1 MSFAPLSPDF
11 IRALCAAAA
20 PTLPRVR
27 LFGLD
32 LVNASPA
39 MVVDA
44 LMVVQQPQRLTFF
57 NADCANLALCD
68 GEYRAAL
75 TSADLIL
82 PGGRCVP
89 LAARMARRPL
99 VARHSGPA
107 LLPRLLAR
115 AARAGRK
122 VFLVGGPPGVAERV
136 VNRLCLAIPGLRI
149 VGTRDG
155 LDGIENETETVAA
168 INASGADIVIA
179 GLGLPHSDVWL
190 ADVSPRLTARLTLA
204 TGPLRDVGSGHMRRT
219 PRLRGLTLAPQAGM
233 AAPGAGRF

>member
-89 LAARMARRPL
+89 LAAR

-107 LLPRLLAR
+107 FLPRLLAR

-136 VNRLCLAIPGLRI
+136 ANRLCLAIPGLRI

-155 LDGIENETETVAA
+155 LGGIENETETVAA

-179 GLGLPHSDVWL
+179 GLGLPQSDVWL